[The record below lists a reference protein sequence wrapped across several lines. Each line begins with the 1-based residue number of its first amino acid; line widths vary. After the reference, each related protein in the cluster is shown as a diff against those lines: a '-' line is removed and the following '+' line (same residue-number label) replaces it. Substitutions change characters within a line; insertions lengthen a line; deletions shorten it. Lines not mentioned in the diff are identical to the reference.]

1 LAARKVAKKG
11 SIDSRF
17 MGASVELWLSR
28 PFAVLYLRGKAQQ
41 LAPCEIALKKNKER
55 TRMKPAT
62 LGRWLRDPFAPVL
75 LLAAGLCS
83 YKVWFAEVEG
93 ESLFNCATCLAG
105 PSVLHEMEFLLV
117 LLVLHWFSLLLR
129 NRALTALVRLASV
142 AAIAVQFLDLVALNE
157 FLRRLTLEE
166 LLVFSAEPRQ
176 VYEFL
181 HHVAAPKLGLA
192 LALALLLAACAAR
205 YVIGRPQA
213 SPSVRR
219 PLIGLLACIPLV
231 AVGHAELGAAPS
243 YHEAYLRNSLEA
255 FFDETSRETPYSH
268 PFAQAVPPGARTRC
282 DAGLGARPNVV
293 LVIVES
299 LSPYQSRLASGLNDW
314 TPRLDALAGSALRV
328 GSFRANG
335 VSSEEGLVA
344 LLTGEPPIPK
354 PVPQAHIL
362 EQFKAPAQSV
372 PRFLD
377 AQGYRSEFLTT
388 GNLGFMDKGA
398 WLDAIG
404 FDLREGHDA
413 PAYKG
418 MKRHNFDAAPDSALY
433 DRALQELA
441 HAGSQ
446 PLFLALETVSSHLPY
461 EQPETG
467 ERTEESVFRYT
478 DAQLDR
484 FVTQLRARGFFENGV
499 VLVTGD
505 HRAMVPMSGGELA
518 RFGDRAYAMV
528 PMIAIGMGLHGE
540 VPGTFSQTDLLP
552 SLEHWIGQGEHCIAA
567 NQGVF
572 LPKPLKAPACIF
584 TRRPYDPDLVAAECG
599 THDLHVNLDGDETGF
614 EGEQVGSAELLAS
627 INRLR
632 LGRGF

>member
-1 LAARKVAKKG
+1 LQFFTCAPKH
-11 SIDSRF
+11 SN
-17 MGASVELWLSR
+17 SR
-28 PFAVLYLRGKAQQ
+28 PLKWL
-41 LAPCEIALKKNKER
+41 IKKNKEE
-55 TRMKPAT
+55 TRMKLAT
-62 LGRWLRDPFAPVL
+62 LGRWCRDPFAPML
-75 LLAAGLCS
+75 LLAAGLCG
-83 YKVWFAEVEG
+83 YKVWFAEEEG
-93 ESLFNCATCLAG
+93 QSLFNCATCLAG

-129 NRALTALVRLASV
+129 NRALTAMVRLASV
-142 AAIAVQFLDLVALNE
+142 GAVAVQFLDLVALNE
-157 FLRRLTLEE
+157 FLRRLTLQE
-166 LLVFSAEPRQ
+166 LLVFGAEPRQ

-181 HHVAAPKLGLA
+181 HHVPPAKLVLA
-192 LALALLLAACAAR
+192 LAMAVLLAACAAR
-205 YVIGRPQA
+205 YVIGRAPA
-213 SPSVRR
+213 EPSVRR

-231 AVGHAELGAAPS
+231 ALGHAELGAAPA

-255 FFDETSRETPYSH
+255 FFDEASRENAYSH
-268 PFAQAVPPGARTRC
+268 PFAQAVPPGARARC
-282 DAGLGARPNVV
+282 DAGLGARPNIV
-293 LVIVES
+293 LVVVES

-314 TPRLDALAGSALRV
+314 TPRLDALADSALRV
-328 GSFRANG
+328 GAFRANG
-335 VSSEEGLVA
+335 VTSEEGLVA

-354 PVPQAHIL
+354 PVAQAHVL

-372 PRFLD
+372 PRFLG
-377 AQGYRSEFLTT
+377 AQGYRTEFLTT

-404 FDLREGHDA
+404 FQYREGHDA
-413 PAYKG
+413 PLYQG
-418 MKRHNFDAAPDSALY
+418 MRRHNFDAAPDSALY

-441 HAGSQ
+441 GAGSQ
-446 PLFLALETVSSHLPY
+446 PLFLTLETVSSHLPY

-484 FVTQLRARGFFENGV
+484 FITRLRARGFFDNGV

-505 HRAMVPMSGGELA
+505 HRAMVPMSAGELS

-528 PMIAIGMGLHGE
+528 PMIAIGMGLHGD

-572 LPKPLKAPACIF
+572 LPQPLKAPACIF

-599 THDLHVNLDGDETGF
+599 ARDLRVNLDGDDTGF
-614 EGEQVGSAELLAS
+614 EDERPGPAEVLAS